1 MASVAKTSLAIA
13 LFGLVAVGAI
23 LAYYFAAAGSA
34 SSSYSFEGTDSEGNQ
49 IRASFSSSFE
59 FEVLTA
65 GAQWALYKSG
75 QEGLYAINSG
85 DSAWACGKANT
96 IASAASLGQETFND
110 VGSAGGLTFFSIG
123 GASIPVVVSSDGITN
138 FAGYTITSFSFGAS
152 ALTSFKSGLPA
163 LPASSE
169 CTAIT
174 SDEAEAVVESATAP
188 VCGSFP
194 SLFSFL
200 QQRTYASNAAANF
213 CTGNTVAVV
222 CTATIS
228 KTDTALFW
236 SGTDRALKCTNALF
250 GTILSVSGS
259 DDVTDWLKNLTITS
273 RSFSGMTTH
282 NGFYSKYA
290 LWVSQYA
297 SWIGTATS
305 VAFNGHSLG
314 GAVSNVAAV
323 AWKNSNQSHTVRLI
337 TCGAPA
343 PFKAPYTSTFTG
355 LYHKRHVNFKYD
367 WFWPNERD
375 PVSVVTSLVGYDH
388 PHGILYQTQDGSSW
402 GTNSIGVTAF
412 VGDMLGI
419 GLHTIYT
426 ESMDAVRRS
435 AAVNY

>member
-1 MASVAKTSLAIA
+1 
-13 LFGLVAVGAI
+13 VAVGAI

-49 IRASFSSSFE
+49 IRASYSSSFE

-75 QEGLYAINSG
+75 QEGLYIINSG
-85 DSAWACGKANT
+85 DSAWLCAKLNT
-96 IASAASLGQETFND
+96 VASAASLGQETFND
-110 VGSAGGLTFFSIG
+110 VGSAGGLTFFNIG

-169 CTAIT
+169 CTAIA
-174 SDEAEAVVESATAP
+174 SDEAEAVVESDTAP

-194 SLFSFL
+194 SLFAFL
-200 QQRTYASNAAANF
+200 QKRTYASNSAANF

-228 KTDTALFW
+228 KTDTVLRW
-236 SGTDRALKCTNALF
+236 TGTDRALRCTNALF

-273 RSFSGMTTH
+273 RWFVGMTTH
-282 NGFYSKYA
+282 NGFYSKYS

-297 SWIGTATS
+297 TWIGSSTS

-314 GAVSNVAAV
+314 GAISNVAAV
-323 AWKNSNQSHTVRLI
+323 AWKNSNPSHTVRLI

-355 LYHKRHVNFKYD
+355 LYHKRHVNYEYH
-367 WFWPNERD
+367 FWSPNERD

-388 PHGILYQTQDGSSW
+388 PNGILFQTKDGSSW

-412 VGDMLGI
+412 IGDMLGI

-426 ESMDAVRRS
+426 TSMDAVRRS